1 MKYLTLIAP
10 VVLASGLV
18 SAQSNSTFCDGKPVG
33 LYCDPNNESRKIECP
48 NGEITT
54 CPKAPGEICQER
66 GKLKQNG
73 FRGGIARCVPKLD
86 PEAVKE
92 FCSSRQTGT
101 YCWPGPDSEG
111 FVGNIKVQCPSG
123 LVYKCRPSF
132 DPNLIC
138 RQRNERYA
146 VCVDQQRG
154 TTACPVLT
162 LTRNERY
169 AVCVDQQ
176 RGTTACPVLT
186 LTVTETVEL
195 TQTITECV
203 TTPSPKPHTS
213 FPPIIVQPGTVV
225 EAGTEVFV
233 TSTTQVDVERS
244 TSTWATTSTWAV
256 TSTPEPVVVT
266 SHLTPVTIGF

>member
-1 MKYLTLIAP
+1 MHLI
-10 VVLASGLV
+10 SLV
-18 SAQSNSTFCDGKPVG
+18 S
-33 LYCDPNNESRKIECP
+33 
-48 NGEITT
+48 
-54 CPKAPGEICQER
+54 
-66 GKLKQNG
+66 
-73 FRGGIARCVPKLD
+73 GGIARCVPKLD

-162 LTRNERY
+162 LT
-169 AVCVDQQ
+169 
-176 RGTTACPVLT
+176 
-186 LTVTETVEL
+186 VTETVEL

-213 FPPIIVQPGTVV
+213 FPPIIVQPGTAI